1 MKLLHSPGKTKQK
14 FEAIN
19 NILKNLQPTV
29 KNILYNMT
37 FTKDKVL
44 TLNSID
50 LYEYIK
56 DIKPKD
62 LDLQSKKIINRVLKQ
77 NDIKGYE
84 RFLSDFTPVT
94 ILVDIL
100 KNYTKYEHMIF
111 KYKTNTININ
121 LHSSDYTDYN
131 SVVLKAIKVFTVL
144 EYCNL
149 NDKII
154 NITYAPTLH
163 TKLLP
168 LYKILGPISVNSG
181 VTAHRFLDDD
191 IHMTIYRKE
200 ESDKVVLHELIH
212 YLKLDFA
219 LLNNDSINNLI
230 VQEFNISKDTR
241 FINLFEAFT
250 DSIAIIFNSITNCIL
265 LNKNINDYFQLELQF
280 IESQMNKILKFFN
293 FKSPKELLDQTSNK
307 SIIQNTSV
315 LSYYILKYFLMI
327 SSEKILTEFFPI
339 KYTDWTHQ
347 KISDI
352 YRLAKYNLSNY
363 KKSIL
368 KKKFKGRSLRMS
380 YNEIIN

>member
-293 FKSPKELLDQTSNK
+293 FKSPKELLDQNSNK
-307 SIIQNTSV
+307 TIIQNTSV

-380 YNEIIN
+380 YNEIIY

>member
-1 MKLLHSPGKTKQK
+1 MKLLHYPNKTKQK
-14 FEAIN
+14 FKVIN
-19 NILKNLQPTV
+19 NILINLQPKV
-29 KNILYNMT
+29 KDILYNMT
-37 FTKDKVL
+37 FIKDKVL
-44 TLNSID
+44 TLKSID

-62 LDLQSKKIINRVLKQ
+62 VDLQSKNIINRVLKQ
-77 NDIKGYE
+77 NDITGYE
-84 RFLSDFTPVT
+84 RFISDFTPVT

-100 KNYTKYEHMIF
+100 KNFTKYEHMIF

-144 EYCNL
+144 EYCKL
-149 NDKII
+149 KDEII

-168 LYKILGPISVNSG
+168 SYKILGPISVNSG
-181 VTAHRFLDDD
+181 VTVHRFLGGD

-219 LLNNDSINNLI
+219 LLDNDNINNLI
-230 VQEFNISKDTR
+230 VQELNISKDTR

-265 LNKNINDYFQLELQF
+265 LNKNINDYFLLELQF

-315 LSYYILKYFLMI
+315 LSYYILKYFLII
-327 SSEKILTEFFPI
+327 SSDVILIDFFPI
-339 KYTDWTHQ
+339 HYNVWTSD
-347 KISDI
+347 KILEL

-363 KKSIL
+363 KKSIF
-368 KKKFKGRSLRMS
+368 KKKFKGGSLRMS
-380 YNEIIN
+380 YN

>member
-230 VQEFNISKDTR
+230 VQVFNISKDTR

-380 YNEIIN
+380 YNEIIY

>member
-380 YNEIIN
+380 YNEIIY

>member
-363 KKSIL
+363 KKSTF
-368 KKKFKGRSLRMS
+368 KKKFKGRSLRMLS
-380 YNEIIN
+380 LIHI